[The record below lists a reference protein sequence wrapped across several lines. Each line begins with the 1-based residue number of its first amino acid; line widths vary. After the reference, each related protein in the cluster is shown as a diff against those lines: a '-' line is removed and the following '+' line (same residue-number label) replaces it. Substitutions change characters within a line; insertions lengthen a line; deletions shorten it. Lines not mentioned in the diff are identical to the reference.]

1 MSRNRKKSGM
11 SVRHEFEYEYELRDQ
26 KERRRVKTFPP
37 LKHLIFGR
45 RKTVRRASD
54 SKGQFYTDDCRPLL
68 ATLIIFIII
77 MSIIDYGFTLIH
89 LDRDAVE
96 LNPLLAMAIEVSDG
110 YFFLLK
116 YLITSLGLIILYLY
130 KDFFPTHKVALFIYV
145 IYSGVIL
152 YHIAGLVL
160 YI

>member
-1 MSRNRKKSGM
+1 M
-11 SVRHEFEYEYELRDQ
+11 
-26 KERRRVKTFPP
+26 
-37 LKHLIFGR
+37 
-45 RKTVRRASD
+45 
-54 SKGQFYTDDCRPLL
+54 